1 MVVAIPRPLLFQ
13 DEQLAFEF
21 FDVQEKLLQGRQ
33 WLIQGWQM
41 NPNYHEEFLW
51 RIKKRVRKI

>member
-21 FDVQEKLLQGRQ
+21 FDVQEKLLQDRQ
-33 WLIQGWQM
+33 
-41 NPNYHEEFLW
+41 
-51 RIKKRVRKI
+51 